1 MEGKIKIIRRAFL
14 MNQLVQILAGNA
26 RLTSQQLAAMTGDT
40 PEEVDAKIAALQA
53 QGVIRGYKAIV
64 DWDKTD
70 RDFCTARIELKVTP
84 KSGMGFDEIA
94 GTIAQ
99 FDEVESVELMS
110 GGYDLGLTVTGK
122 SFKDVAMFVAQRL
135 APLDSVVSTATH
147 FVLKTY
153 KQGGIMTCGQEK
165 DEREGA

>member
-1 MEGKIKIIRRAFL
+1 MT
-14 MNQLVQILAGNA
+14 QLIQLLSANA

-40 PEEVDAKIAALQA
+40 PKGVEQKIDTLEKE
-53 QGVIRGYKAIV
+53 GVIRGYKAIV
-64 DWDKTD
+64 DWDKTQ
-70 RDFCTARIELKVTP
+70 RDFCTARSELRVTP
-84 KSGMGFDEIA
+84 KRGMGFDEIA
-94 GTIAQ
+94 STIAQ

-153 KQGGIMTCGQEK
+153 KQGGVMTQDEEK

>member
-1 MEGKIKIIRRAFL
+1 MT
-14 MNQLVQILAGNA
+14 QLIQLLSANA

-40 PEEVDAKIAALQA
+40 PKGVEEKIDTLEKE
-53 QGVIRGYKAIV
+53 GVIRGYKAIV
-64 DWDKTD
+64 DWDKTQ
-70 RDFCTARIELKVTP
+70 RDFCTARIELRVTP

-153 KQGGIMTCGQEK
+153 KQGGVMTCGEEK

>member
-1 MEGKIKIIRRAFL
+1 ME
-14 MNQLVQILAGNA
+14 QLIQILAENA
-26 RLTSQQLAAMTGDT
+26 RLTSEQLAAMTGDT
-40 PEEVDAKIAALQA
+40 PQGVEAKIAALQA
-53 QGVIRGYKAIV
+53 SGVIRGYKA
-64 DWDKTD
+64 
-70 RDFCTARIELKVTP
+70 ARIEIKVTP

-94 GTIAQ
+94 STLAQ

-122 SFKDVAMFVAQRL
+122 TFKDVAMFVAQRL

-153 KQGGIMTCGQEK
+153 KQGGILTCGGEK
-165 DEREGA
+165 DEREGG

>member
-1 MEGKIKIIRRAFL
+1 MD
-14 MNQLVQILAGNA
+14 QLIQILANNA
-26 RLTSQQLAAMTGDT
+26 RLSAEQLAAMTGST
-40 PEEVDAKIAALQA
+40 PAQVAARIDALQA
-53 QGVIRGYKAIV
+53 EGVIRGYKAIV
-64 DWDKTD
+64 DWEKTD

-94 GTIAQ
+94 VTIAQ

-122 SFKDVAMFVAQRL
+122 TFKDVAMFVAQRL
-135 APLDSVVSTATH
+135 APLDSVESTATH

>member
-1 MEGKIKIIRRAFL
+1 MD
-14 MNQLVQILAGNA
+14 QLIQILANNA
-26 RLTSQQLAAMTGDT
+26 RLSAEQLAAMTGST
-40 PEEVDAKIAALQA
+40 PAQVAARIDALQA
-53 QGVIRGYKAIV
+53 EGVIRGYKAIV
-64 DWDKTD
+64 DWEKTD
-70 RDFCTARIELKVTP
+70 RDLCAARIELKVTP

-122 SFKDVAMFVAQRL
+122 TFKDVAMFVAQRL
-135 APLDSVVSTATH
+135 APLDSVESTATH

>member
-1 MEGKIKIIRRAFL
+1 MD
-14 MNQLVQILAGNA
+14 QLVQILADNA
-26 RLTSQQLAAMTGDT
+26 RLTSQQLAAMTGST
-40 PEEVDAKIAALQA
+40 PQEVEKRLAALQSE
-53 QGVIRGYKAIV
+53 GVIRGYKAVV
-64 DWDKTD
+64 DWDKAG

-94 GTIAQ
+94 STIAQ

-122 SFKDVAMFVAQRL
+122 SLQDVAMFVAQRL

-147 FVLKTY
+147 FVLRSY
-153 KQGGIMTCGQEK
+153 KQGGIMTCGQEQA
-165 DEREGA
+165 EREGA

>member
-1 MEGKIKIIRRAFL
+1 MD
-14 MNQLVQILAGNA
+14 QLIQILANNA
-26 RLTSQQLAAMTGDT
+26 RLSAEQLAAMTGST
-40 PEEVDAKIAALQA
+40 PAEVAARIDALQA
-53 QGVIRGYKAIV
+53 EGVIRGYKAIV
-64 DWDKTD
+64 DWEKTD

-94 GTIAQ
+94 VTIAQ

-122 SFKDVAMFVAQRL
+122 TFKDVAMFVAQRL
-135 APLDSVVSTATH
+135 APLDSVESTATH

>member
-1 MEGKIKIIRRAFL
+1 MD
-14 MNQLVQILAGNA
+14 QLVQILADNA
-26 RLTSQQLAAMTGDT
+26 RLTSPQLAAMTGST
-40 PEEVDAKIAALQA
+40 PQEVEKRLAALQSE
-53 QGVIRGYKAIV
+53 GVIRGYKAVV
-64 DWDKTD
+64 DWDKAG

-94 GTIAQ
+94 STIAQ

-122 SFKDVAMFVAQRL
+122 SLQDVAMFVAQRL

-147 FVLKTY
+147 FVLRSY
-153 KQGGIMTCGQEK
+153 KQGGIMTCGQEQ

>member
-1 MEGKIKIIRRAFL
+1 MD
-14 MNQLVQILAGNA
+14 QLVQILADNA
-26 RLTSQQLAAMTGDT
+26 RLTSQQLAAMTGST
-40 PEEVDAKIAALQA
+40 PQEVEKRLAALQSE
-53 QGVIRGYKAIV
+53 GVIRGYKAVV
-64 DWDKTD
+64 DWDKAG

-94 GTIAQ
+94 STIAQ

-122 SFKDVAMFVAQRL
+122 TFKDVAMFVAQRL
-135 APLDSVVSTATH
+135 APLDSVESTATH

-153 KQGGIMTCGQEK
+153 KQGGVMTCGDEQ
-165 DEREGA
+165 DEREGG

>member
-1 MEGKIKIIRRAFL
+1 MD
-14 MNQLVQILAGNA
+14 QLVQILADNA
-26 RLTSQQLAAMTGDT
+26 RLTSQQLAAMTGST
-40 PEEVDAKIAALQA
+40 PQEVEKRLAALQSE
-53 QGVIRGYKAIV
+53 GVIRGYKAVV
-64 DWDKTD
+64 DWDKAG

-94 GTIAQ
+94 STIAQ

-122 SFKDVAMFVAQRL
+122 SLQDVAMFVAQRL
-135 APLDSVVSTATH
+135 APLDSVVSPATH
-147 FVLKTY
+147 FVLRSY
-153 KQGGIMTCGQEK
+153 KQGGIMTCGQEQ

>member
-1 MEGKIKIIRRAFL
+1 MD
-14 MNQLVQILAGNA
+14 QLVQILADNA
-26 RLTSQQLAAMTGDT
+26 RLTSQQLAAMTGS
-40 PEEVDAKIAALQA
+40 PPQEVEKRLAALQSE
-53 QGVIRGYKAIV
+53 GVIRGYKAVV
-64 DWDKTD
+64 DWDKAG

-94 GTIAQ
+94 STIAQ

-122 SFKDVAMFVAQRL
+122 SLQDVAMFVAQRL
-135 APLDSVVSTATH
+135 APLDSVVSPATH
-147 FVLKTY
+147 FVLRSY
-153 KQGGIMTCGQEK
+153 KQGGIMTCGQEQ

>member
-1 MEGKIKIIRRAFL
+1 MD
-14 MNQLVQILAGNA
+14 QLIQILANNA
-26 RLTSQQLAAMTGDT
+26 RLSAEQLAAMTGST
-40 PEEVDAKIAALQA
+40 PAVVAARIDALQA
-53 QGVIRGYKAIV
+53 VGVIRGYKAIV
-64 DWDKTD
+64 DWEKTD

-122 SFKDVAMFVAQRL
+122 TFKDVAMFVAQRL
-135 APLDSVVSTATH
+135 APLDSVESTATH

>member
-1 MEGKIKIIRRAFL
+1 
-14 MNQLVQILAGNA
+14 MNKLIQILANNA
-26 RLTSQQLAAMTGDT
+26 RLTSEQLAAMTGMT
-40 PEEVDAKIAALQA
+40 PAQVEAEIAALQA

-84 KSGMGFDEIA
+84 KSGMGFEEIA
-94 GTIAQ
+94 ETVAQ
-99 FDEVESVELMS
+99 FEEVESVELMS

-122 SFKDVAMFVAQRL
+122 TFKDVAMFVAQRL
-135 APLDSVVSTATH
+135 APLDSVESTATH

-153 KQGGIMTCGQEK
+153 KQGGLMTCDGEK
-165 DEREGA
+165 DEREGAV

>member
-1 MEGKIKIIRRAFL
+1 
-14 MNQLVQILAGNA
+14 MNKLIQILANNA
-26 RLTSQQLAAMTGDT
+26 RLSSEQLAAMTGDT
-40 PEEVDAKIAALQA
+40 PAQVEEKIAALQA
-53 QGVIRGYKAIV
+53 QGVILGYKAIV
-64 DWDKTD
+64 DWEKTD

-94 GTIAQ
+94 ETVAQ

-122 SFKDVAMFVAQRL
+122 TFKDVAMFVAQRL
-135 APLDSVVSTATH
+135 APLDSIESTATH

-153 KQGGIMTCGQEK
+153 KQDGLMTCGGEK
-165 DEREGA
+165 DEREGVF

>member
-1 MEGKIKIIRRAFL
+1 

-40 PEEVDAKIAALQA
+40 PEGVEAKLAALQA
-53 QGVIRGYKAIV
+53 DGVIRGYKAVV

-147 FVLKTY
+147 FVLRTY

>member
-1 MEGKIKIIRRAFL
+1 MT
-14 MNQLVQILAGNA
+14 QLIQLLSANA

-40 PEEVDAKIAALQA
+40 PKGVEQKIATLEKE
-53 QGVIRGYKAIV
+53 GVIRGYKAIV
-64 DWDKTD
+64 DWDKTQ
-70 RDFCTARIELKVTP
+70 RDFCTARIELRVTP

-94 GTIAQ
+94 STIAQ

-153 KQGGIMTCGQEK
+153 KQGGVMTCGEEK

>member
-1 MEGKIKIIRRAFL
+1 MD
-14 MNQLVQILAGNA
+14 QLIQILANNA
-26 RLTSQQLAAMTGDT
+26 RLSAEQLAALTGST
-40 PEEVDAKIAALQA
+40 PAQVAARIDALQA
-53 QGVIRGYKAIV
+53 EGVIRGYKAIV
-64 DWDKTD
+64 DWEKTD

-122 SFKDVAMFVAQRL
+122 TFKDVAMFVAQRL
-135 APLDSVVSTATH
+135 APLDSVESTATH

-153 KQGGIMTCGQEK
+153 KQGGVMTCGEET

>member
-1 MEGKIKIIRRAFL
+1 MKGKIKIIRRAFL

-147 FVLKTY
+147 FVLRTY
-153 KQGGIMTCGQEK
+153 KQGGVMTCGQEK

>member
-1 MEGKIKIIRRAFL
+1 MD
-14 MNQLVQILAGNA
+14 QLVQILADNA
-26 RLTSQQLAAMTGDT
+26 RLTSQQLAAMTGST
-40 PEEVDAKIAALQA
+40 SQEVEKRLAALQSE
-53 QGVIRGYKAIV
+53 GVIRGYKAVV
-64 DWDKTD
+64 DWDKAG

-94 GTIAQ
+94 STIAQ

-122 SFKDVAMFVAQRL
+122 SLQDVAMFVAQRL

-147 FVLKTY
+147 FVLRSY
-153 KQGGIMTCGQEK
+153 KQGGIMTCGQEQ

>member
-1 MEGKIKIIRRAFL
+1 
-14 MNQLVQILAGNA
+14 MNKLIQILANNA
-26 RLTSQQLAAMTGDT
+26 RLTSEQLAAMTGMT
-40 PEEVDAKIAALQA
+40 PAQVEAEIAALQA

-84 KSGMGFDEIA
+84 KSGMGFEEIA
-94 GTIAQ
+94 ETVAQ

-122 SFKDVAMFVAQRL
+122 TFKDVAMFVAQRL
-135 APLDSVVSTATH
+135 APLDSIESTATH

-153 KQGGIMTCGQEK
+153 KQDGLMTCGGEK
-165 DEREGA
+165 DEREGVF

>member
-1 MEGKIKIIRRAFL
+1 
-14 MNQLVQILAGNA
+14 MNQLLQILSENA
-26 RLTSQQLAAMTGDT
+26 RLTIGQLAAMTGDS
-40 PEEVDAKIAALQA
+40 PAEVEAKIAQLQA
-53 QGVIRGYKAIV
+53 DGVIRGYKAII

-70 RDFCTARIELKVTP
+70 RDLCAARIELKVTP
-84 KSGMGFDEIA
+84 KSGMGFEEVA
-94 GTIAQ
+94 GVIAQ

-122 SFKDVAMFVAQRL
+122 SFKDVALFVAQRL
-135 APLDSVVSTATH
+135 APLDSVESTATH

-153 KQGGIMTCGQEK
+153 KQDGFKTCGEEK

>member
-1 MEGKIKIIRRAFL
+1 MD
-14 MNQLVQILAGNA
+14 QLVQILADNA
-26 RLTSQQLAAMTGDT
+26 RLTSQQLAAMTGST
-40 PEEVDAKIAALQA
+40 PQEVEKRLAALQSE
-53 QGVIRGYKAIV
+53 GVIRGYKAVV
-64 DWDKTD
+64 DWDKAG

-84 KSGMGFDEIA
+84 KSGMGFDEVA
-94 GTIAQ
+94 STIAQ

-122 SFKDVAMFVAQRL
+122 SLQDVAMFVAQRL

-147 FVLKTY
+147 FVLRSY
-153 KQGGIMTCGQEK
+153 KQGGIMTCGQEQ

>member
-1 MEGKIKIIRRAFL
+1 MD
-14 MNQLVQILAGNA
+14 QLIQILANNA
-26 RLTSQQLAAMTGDT
+26 RLSAEQLAAMTGST
-40 PEEVDAKIAALQA
+40 PAQVAARIDALQA
-53 QGVIRGYKAIV
+53 EGVIRGYKAVV
-64 DWDKTD
+64 DWEKTD

-94 GTIAQ
+94 VTIAQ

-122 SFKDVAMFVAQRL
+122 TFKDVAMFVAQRL
-135 APLDSVVSTATH
+135 APLDSVESTATH

-153 KQGGIMTCGQEK
+153 KQGGIMTCGQEQ

>member
-1 MEGKIKIIRRAFL
+1 MD
-14 MNQLVQILAGNA
+14 QLIQILANNA
-26 RLTSQQLAAMTGDT
+26 RLSAEQLAAMTGST
-40 PEEVDAKIAALQA
+40 PAQVAARIDALQA
-53 QGVIRGYKAIV
+53 EGVIRGYKAVV
-64 DWDKTD
+64 DWEKTD

-94 GTIAQ
+94 VTIAQ

-122 SFKDVAMFVAQRL
+122 TFKDVAMFVAQRL
-135 APLDSVVSTATH
+135 APLDSVESTATH

-165 DEREGA
+165 DDREGA

>member
-1 MEGKIKIIRRAFL
+1 MD
-14 MNQLVQILAGNA
+14 QLVQILADNA
-26 RLTSQQLAAMTGDT
+26 RLISQQLAAMTGST
-40 PEEVDAKIAALQA
+40 PQEVEKRLAALQSE
-53 QGVIRGYKAIV
+53 GVIRGYKAVV
-64 DWDKTD
+64 DWDKAG

-94 GTIAQ
+94 STIAQ

-122 SFKDVAMFVAQRL
+122 SLQDVAMFVAQRL

-147 FVLKTY
+147 FVLRSY
-153 KQGGIMTCGQEK
+153 KQGGIMTCGQEQ

>member
-1 MEGKIKIIRRAFL
+1 MDKLI
-14 MNQLVQILAGNA
+14 QILTTNA
-26 RLTSQQLAAMTGDT
+26 RLTSQQLSAMTGLT
-40 PEEVDAKIAALQA
+40 PGEVEAKIAALQEE
-53 QGVIRGYKAIV
+53 GVIRGYKAIV

>member
-1 MEGKIKIIRRAFL
+1 MD
-14 MNQLVQILAGNA
+14 QLIQILANHA
-26 RLTSQQLAAMTGDT
+26 RLSAEQLAAMPGST
-40 PEEVDAKIAALQA
+40 PAQVAARIDALQA
-53 QGVIRGYKAIV
+53 EGVIRGYKAIV
-64 DWDKTD
+64 DWEKTD

-122 SFKDVAMFVAQRL
+122 TFKDVAMFVAQRL
-135 APLDSVVSTATH
+135 APLDSVESTATH

>member
-1 MEGKIKIIRRAFL
+1 MD
-14 MNQLVQILAGNA
+14 QLIQILANNA
-26 RLTSQQLAAMTGDT
+26 RLSAEQLAAMTGST
-40 PEEVDAKIAALQA
+40 PAQVAARIDALQTE
-53 QGVIRGYKAIV
+53 GVIRGYKAVV
-64 DWDKTD
+64 DWEKTD

-122 SFKDVAMFVAQRL
+122 TFKDVAMFVAQRL
-135 APLDSVVSTATH
+135 APLDSVESTATH